1 MYLLKASGAN
11 VSSLVYEQWQKFST
25 TGNYREC
32 AVRPQILA
40 SWIRCRNAGVEPC
53 DMRLHR
59 ALSDI
64 NLKKVLRNKEKLICI
79 AKPFMAN
86 LYKFVQGTGFVV
98 VLTDEQGY
106 IMEVF
111 CDDDRLQD
119 SITRNFFQGAS
130 WREEEAGTNAIGT
143 ALEIGEPIQVSGA
156 EHYCQKHHCL
166 TCSAAPL
173 FDSKGKMIGILN
185 MSGAFQASHLHTL
198 GMVVA
203 AAEAIMAQMSIQQK
217 NCELAIVNNRL
228 TNFFNTVSDG
238 VVIVDKDNRIIQLNP
253 SAQKILDKSEKK
265 VLGISI
271 NDLFEQEGA
280 SLKKLLATSE
290 PYTDVEIQ
298 IDKKDGTCP
307 CLASREPIINEQDG
321 IIGGIILLRPIKRVK
336 NLVNRYSGNYAT
348 FCFDDIIGD
357 SVQIREVI
365 HIARQAAVTMSNVL
379 IQGESG
385 TGKEMFVQAIHNS
398 SASQNGPFIALNCGA
413 IPRELIDSELFG
425 YDDGAF
431 TGAKRG
437 GKPGKFELASGGTL
451 FLDEI
456 GDMPLEEQ
464 TALLRVIQERKVTRI
479 GSDKMIPVNVRLI
492 CATNKNL
499 SQEVERGTFRHDLF
513 YRLNVLSI
521 LLPPLRHHIE
531 DLPLLFNYFLDKL
544 SCDRNCKFI
553 VESTVIDCFMQYAW
567 PGNIRELQ
575 NVIERAASL
584 SEEGRIT
591 LRQLPPE
598 FYAPSSQALSFGKTP
613 LISIIENREQRKKI
627 AHDAEKNKII
637 QLLNIYGGNVS
648 QVARVLEVSR
658 KTLYNKIRLYTINN

>member
-1 MYLLKASGAN
+1 MKASGAN
-11 VSSLVYEQWQKFST
+11 IFSLIYEQWQKFST
-25 TGNYREC
+25 TGNYRDC
-32 AVRPQILA
+32 AVRSQILA
-40 SWIRCRNAGVEPC
+40 SWIRCHNAGVDPG

-59 ALSDI
+59 ALTDI
-64 NLKKVLRNKEKLICI
+64 NLKKLLRNKEKLICI

-86 LYKFVQGTGFVV
+86 LYKFVQGSGFVV

-111 CDDDRLQD
+111 SDDDSLQN
-119 SITRNFFQGAS
+119 SITKNFFQGAS

-173 FDSKGKMIGILN
+173 FDSKGKIIGILN
-185 MSGAFQASHLHTL
+185 MSGASQASHLHTL

-238 VVIVDKDNRIIQLNP
+238 VVIVDKDNRIIQMNP
-253 SAQKILDKSEKK
+253 AAQKIFDKSEQQ
-265 VLGISI
+265 VLGIFI
-271 NDLFEQEGA
+271 NDLFEKEGA
-280 SLKKLLATSE
+280 SLKQLLATNE
-290 PYTDVEIQ
+290 PYTDVEIE
-298 IDKKDGTCP
+298 GTCS

-336 NLVNRYSGNYAT
+336 NLVNCYSGNYAT
-348 FCFDDIIGD
+348 FCFSDIVGD

-365 HIARQAAVTMSNVL
+365 HIARQAAVTRSNVL

-398 SASQNGPFIALNCGA
+398 STSQNGPFIALNCGA

-464 TALLRVIQERKVTRI
+464 TALLRVIQERKVARI

-531 DLPLLFNYFLDKL
+531 DLPLLFKYFLEKL
-544 SCDRNCKFI
+544 SRDRNCKFT
-553 VESTVIDCFMQYAW
+553 VESTVVDCLMQYAW

-575 NVIERAASL
+575 NVVERAVSL
-584 SEEGRIT
+584 AQDGVIT

-598 FYAPSSQALSFGKTP
+598 FYSTPSQALPVGKTLP
-613 LISIIENREQRKKI
+613 LSIVGSREQRKKI

-658 KTLYNKIRLYTINN
+658 KTLYNKIRLYTIQN